1 MKREKWNQKTDLRQ
15 DPAESVPGVYEEKS
29 EYTLEEILSE
39 FSGDWDS
46 GTVDQTVWDGEA
58 LSMSEFDP
66 YLFDTYE
73 QPAVKPAAKKKPAR
87 PSAPAVQIDEEES
100 QIAAESVAPEA
111 LQTPEVTADPAEAAS
126 ENNKSDSL
134 SKVESAARVKPE
146 KARCFGCLR
155 IRNREKPHP
164 RQRKRKSPRPA
175 ESRIGR
181 RRSRPNRNPGKS
193 VRTSRRRNRFL
204 RRTLRTSGIS

>member
-73 QPAVKPAAKKKPAR
+73 QPAVKPAANRISGSGGPA
-87 PSAPAVQIDEEES
+87 
-100 QIAAESVAPEA
+100 
-111 LQTPEVTADPAEAAS
+111 
-126 ENNKSDSL
+126 DSGGYRG
-134 SKVESAARVKPE
+134 SGR
-146 KARCFGCLR
+146 
-155 IRNREKPHP
+155 
-164 RQRKRKSPRPA
+164 
-175 ESRIGR
+175 SRI
-181 RRSRPNRNPGKS
+181 
-193 VRTSRRRNRFL
+193 
-204 RRTLRTSGIS
+204 